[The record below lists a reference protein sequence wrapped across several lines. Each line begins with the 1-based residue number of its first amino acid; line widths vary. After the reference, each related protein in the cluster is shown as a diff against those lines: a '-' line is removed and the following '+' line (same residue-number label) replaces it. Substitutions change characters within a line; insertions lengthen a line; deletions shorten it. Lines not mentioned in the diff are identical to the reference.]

1 MEITE
6 IKRIPIPTLL
16 RSFNINPVRINN
28 REAWYYAF
36 SRPER
41 TPSVKV
47 DLQRNLFYDFG
58 SGEGGTIID
67 LAITLNSFRGA
78 GDALKYLTDF
88 AKGISGETDFFPP
101 PNIKQT
107 TEQKLKI
114 LSNYPL
120 NHPALLK
127 YIRERKVCTIAA
139 QKYCTYIQFEIGEKK
154 LFAIGFKNDL
164 SGYEIRNEF
173 FKGSSSPK
181 AVTTYLNG
189 NEIILVF
196 EGFFDFLSFA
206 SCSPNFENKFDVMV
220 LNSVSNLKKID
231 ASFWENYIV
240 INCFFDNDDA
250 GKNALNHLGKLAE
263 KVIDFSTNYYPYND
277 LNEWLKNPVISRLSN
292 G

>member
-36 SRPER
+36 SRSER

-47 DLQRNLFYDFG
+47 DLQKNLFYDFG

-78 GDALKYLTDF
+78 SEAIAYLTEF
-88 AKGISGETDFFPP
+88 AKGISGEQNFTPQS
-101 PNIKQT
+101 IQQT
-107 TEQKLKI
+107 REEKLKI
-114 LSNYPL
+114 ISEIPL
-120 NHPALLK
+120 CHPALLK
-127 YIRERKVCTIAA
+127 YISKRKVCTIAA

-164 SGYEIRNEF
+164 GGYEIRNEF

-189 NEIILVF
+189 NEIILIF

-206 SCSPNFENKFDVMV
+206 SCCPNFENKFDVMV

-240 INCFFDNDDA
+240 INCFFDNDDT
-250 GKNALNHLGKLAE
+250 GKNALKFLKKLAE
-263 KVIDFSTNYYPYND
+263 KVIDFSVNYYPCND
-277 LNEWLKNPVISRLSN
+277 LNEWLITRN
-292 G
+292 